1 VTIAIPESY
10 SAHLQTETVN
20 GGIASDFP
28 IAMHG
33 DLRPR
38 NLDFN
43 VGSGGPLI
51 RVTTTNGGVKLK
63 RI

>member
-1 VTIAIPESY
+1 
-10 SAHLQTETVN
+10 
-20 GGIASDFP
+20 
-28 IAMHG
+28 MHG

-63 RI
+63 KV